1 MAKALSFP
9 NHKHP
14 PSTRDPKFMIRFGA
28 LSNDQGSEGEAVS
41 TEDFEATEPTDP
53 ATDNEAAEA
62 ELHDASSV
70 GGPSPE

>member
-14 PSTRDPKFMIRFGA
+14 PSTRDPKFMLRFGA

-41 TEDFEATEPTDP
+41 NEDFEATEPTDP
-53 ATDNEAAEA
+53 ATDDEATEA
-62 ELHDASSV
+62 ELPDAPSA
-70 GGPSPE
+70 GDPSPE